1 MTWEIAASIAAAVAL
16 GVAIGWIVWMMQ
28 PGKGD

>member
-1 MTWEIAASIAAAVAL
+1 MTWEIAAWIAAAVAL
-16 GVAIGWIVWMMQ
+16 GAAIGWIVWMMQ